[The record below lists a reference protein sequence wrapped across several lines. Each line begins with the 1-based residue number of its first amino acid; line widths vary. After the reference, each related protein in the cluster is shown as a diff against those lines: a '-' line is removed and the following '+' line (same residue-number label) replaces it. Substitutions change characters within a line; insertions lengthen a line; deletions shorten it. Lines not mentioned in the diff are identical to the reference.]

1 MPVFSIH
8 GNHDDPS
15 GQGNFSCM
23 DLLHATGLVN
33 YFGKC
38 LSLEAVELSPLLMQK
53 GATRLALYGLGAMRD
68 ERLHRCV
75 VILLYNILFCQ
86 WCCTSEWKL
95 HNCIRIMCAFMSFDV
110 ITIQFLPTA
119 LAWEVLQSPPSISLS
134 VCLSVHLFPVC
145 LWN

>member
-8 GNHDDPS
+8 GNHDDPA

-38 LSLEAVELSPLLMQK
+38 LSLDAVELSPLLMEK

-68 ERLHRCV
+68 ERLHRYV
-75 VILLYNILFCQ
+75 VIFRALTILQ
-86 WCCTSEWKL
+86 
-95 HNCIRIMCAFMSFDV
+95 
-110 ITIQFLPTA
+110 
-119 LAWEVLQSPPSISLS
+119 
-134 VCLSVHLFPVC
+134 
-145 LWN
+145 LWNLSWNWLTPTKLALFFLSKIAQNFNF